1 MSKTKTDNNQSVSQT
16 RRSPVATARQERK
29 PKRKARPG
37 FRQRRS
43 RKRQAIPDR
52 PYWNRMPL
60 HGHGG
65 PGDLRSV
72 PADRDEHP
80 VRVFN
85 TFTADLNALAQW
97 LIACHGIHWSL
108 LDSRVGGPGSAG
120 DPAVRGECPAHEECA
135 GAAHGLAGVPM
146 DPISALGG
154 FAARRVSAAGRG
166 VWITRR

>member
-52 PYWNRMPL
+52 PVLEPNAAGMDIGAREIYVA
-60 HGHGG
+60 
-65 PGDLRSV
+65 V

-80 VRVFN
+80 VRVFD
-85 TFTADLNALAQW
+85 TFTADLHALAQW
-97 LIACHGIHWSL
+97 LIACRITTVAMESTGVYWTPCTRSWK
-108 LDSRVGGPGSAG
+108 RRGS
-120 DPAVRGECPAHEECA
+120 
-135 GAAHGLAGVPM
+135 
-146 DPISALGG
+146 
-154 FAARRVSAAGRG
+154 GRA
-166 VWITRR
+166 W